1 MEIHAEMSSQSII
14 CVWRMVSVN
23 SEEIRGSTATSP
35 EVMVSLHCMTRISVA
50 ESVVWVEIMS
60 AMTQFG
66 IGIGTSA
73 RLGTVA

>member
-35 EVMVSLHCMTRISVA
+35 EVSVLLHCMVHISVT
-50 ESVVWVEIMS
+50 ESIVWVEIMS